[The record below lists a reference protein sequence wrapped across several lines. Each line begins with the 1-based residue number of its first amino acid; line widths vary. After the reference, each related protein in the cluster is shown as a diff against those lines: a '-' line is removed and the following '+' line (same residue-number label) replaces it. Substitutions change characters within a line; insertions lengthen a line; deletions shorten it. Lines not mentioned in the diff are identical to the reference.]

1 MYYHTL
7 NKSTQSMHSC
17 IFYLQDVLLVL

>member
-17 IFYLQDVLLVL
+17 FFYLQDVLLVL